1 MDYSVLMNRILV
13 IRGGAIGDFILTLPA
28 LKALRDAFPS
38 AQVEVLGYQHIAVI
52 AENRFYAD
60 AVRSIEYGPL
70 SAFFAKGGELDPDL
84 REYFGS
90 FDLVISY
97 LFDPDEIF
105 VGNLRRSGAPNI
117 VCGPSRIQQESHAT
131 RQLSAP
137 VQQIGVGVTD
147 YIPRVF
153 PTDDDLVQARKFL
166 HDLARPVVA
175 LHIGSGSAQ
184 KNWPIA
190 NWLELG
196 DSFLRHNRSL
206 LVVSGEADESQ
217 LAIAQNHWARRNVR
231 YATSLP
237 LPELAAV
244 LADCLFVG
252 HDSGIS
258 HLAAA
263 AGGKCAVLFG
273 PTNAD
278 VWAPRGPNVLI
289 MRAPGGDLQTVSAT
303 GAFNAI
309 AMWER
314 P

>member
-1 MDYSVLMNRILV
+1 MNRILV

-38 AQVEVLGYQHIAVI
+38 ARLEVLGYKHIAAI

-60 AVRSIEYGPL
+60 AVRSIEYASL
-70 SAFFAKGGELDPDL
+70 SAFFAKGGGLEPEL

-97 LFDPDEIF
+97 LFDPDGIF
-105 VGNLRRSGAPNI
+105 VGNLRHTGARKI
-117 VCGPSRIQQESHAT
+117 VCGPSRIGQGSHAT
-131 RQLSAP
+131 WQLAAP
-137 VQQIGVGVTD
+137 LQQIGVDVTD
-147 YIPRVF
+147 YIPRLF
-153 PTDDDLVQARKFL
+153 PTDDDFALAREFL
-166 HDLARPVVA
+166 HDLARPLVA
-175 LHIGSGSAQ
+175 LHIGSGSPK
-184 KNWPIA
+184 KNWPIV
-190 NWLELG
+190 NWLDLG
-196 DSFLRHNRSL
+196 DSFLRSNRSVV
-206 LVVSGEADESQ
+206 VVSGEADESQ
-217 LAIAQNHWARRNVR
+217 LATVQNHWARRNVR
-231 YATSLP
+231 YATNLALP
-237 LPELAAV
+237 KLAAV

-289 MRAPGGDLQTVSAT
+289 MRAPGDDLQSVSAAA
-303 GAFNAI
+303 AFNAI
-309 AMWER
+309 AGWER